1 MDRVVETPSDVLG
14 RAIATK
20 QINSDDG
27 TSGCVGLCGNFAV
40 RRLDAVLF
48 GKEDKVPILPKT
60 KKKLEKKRLGPL
72 LGTLIVYQQPK
83 DRYAKEFMTRSA
95 WSRRIGA
102 RGNLPVLLDGR
113 LVRPSSRRRSVRLS
127 EKVAES
133 LESSVSTPRL

>member
-1 MDRVVETPSDVLG
+1 MQLWF
-14 RAIATK
+14 
-20 QINSDDG
+20 
-27 TSGCVGLCGNFAV
+27 FAV
-40 RRLDAVLF
+40 PRLDAVLF

-113 LVRPSSRRRSVRLS
+113 LVQPSAR
-127 EKVAES
+127 
-133 LESSVSTPRL
+133 

>member
-1 MDRVVETPSDVLG
+1 M
-14 RAIATK
+14 IHY
-20 QINSDDG
+20 
-27 TSGCVGLCGNFAV
+27 F
-40 RRLDAVLF
+40 VLF
-48 GKEDKVPILPKT
+48 GKMDKVPILPKT

-113 LVRPSSRRRSVRLS
+113 LVQPSSRRRS
-127 EKVAES
+127 EKVAKS
-133 LESSVSTPRL
+133 LASVIHASPKAARSELHARLARRSRAGAGAHPAAAGRYHSRAAQLVFV